1 MDRIPC
7 VHRKILCSFEAK
19 INRFINPDVIKL
31 ENPTCECSG
40 AVYIVW
46 LFVFSVSGLI
56 LAIIFSSSRSSEF
69 KLEFI
74 VDSD

>member
-19 INRFINPDVIKL
+19 INRFTNRDIVQLDL
-31 ENPTCECSG
+31 TCECSG

-46 LFVFSVSGLI
+46 LFVFSDSGLI